1 MSRRGCG
8 CDPLLVVLS
17 AGELLR
23 SEAANAR
30 WAASTSRSFCSWRR
44 VMVLLLVVLLVV
56 VSLVVLVPPVRP
68 GVDVVGFL
76 GGDLLSGERVGV
88 LRVGERAEGKP

>member
-1 MSRRGCG
+1 M
-8 CDPLLVVLS
+8 VLS

-44 VMVLLLVVLLVV
+44 VMVLLLLLVV
-56 VSLVVLVPPVRP
+56 VSLVVLVPVRP

-76 GGDLLSGERVGV
+76 GGDLLTGERVGV
-88 LRVGERAEGKP
+88 LRVGERADGKP

>member
-1 MSRRGCG
+1 
-8 CDPLLVVLS
+8 
-17 AGELLR
+17 
-23 SEAANAR
+23 
-30 WAASTSRSFCSWRR
+30 
-44 VMVLLLVVLLVV
+44 MVLLLVVLLVV

-68 GVDVVGFL
+68 GVDVVVVVGFL

>member
-1 MSRRGCG
+1 
-8 CDPLLVVLS
+8 
-17 AGELLR
+17 
-23 SEAANAR
+23 
-30 WAASTSRSFCSWRR
+30 
-44 VMVLLLVVLLVV
+44 MVLLLVVLLVV

-68 GVDVVGFL
+68 GVDVVVVGFL